1 MHADFPM
8 DSVDTYAPGSVT
20 QPVSRKFSVEPLNP
34 YSPLVTAPHPYT
46 SRPIPPAAADTAPS
60 IDAWNSIID
69 PTRYPSLSRL
79 TTESLEQLKQALN
92 QIQELPKMSDP
103 LSLMASLIAV
113 AAAGIQVS
121 QTLYKLADAVG
132 NANEEILSISKEV
145 SAFSRVLEDLHEFL
159 DDAKDLISNKALAN
173 ANRILNDCK
182 EVFAKIEKMLGTC
195 ENRTRFNLWQGLQW
209 SFRREKVRPMC
220 AKLESFKLTLTIMLS
235 TMKLA
240 KCKKGIRDGRVF
252 FTIE

>member
-1 MHADFPM
+1 
-8 DSVDTYAPGSVT
+8 
-20 QPVSRKFSVEPLNP
+20 
-34 YSPLVTAPHPYT
+34 
-46 SRPIPPAAADTAPS
+46 
-60 IDAWNSIID
+60 
-69 PTRYPSLSRL
+69 
-79 TTESLEQLKQALN
+79 
-92 QIQELPKMSDP
+92 
-103 LSLMASLIAV
+103 MASLIAV
-113 AAAGIQVS
+113 ATAGIKVS
-121 QTLYKLADAVG
+121 QTLFKLADAVG

-182 EVFAKIEKMLGTC
+182 EIFAKIEKMLCAC

-220 AKLESFKLTLTIMLS
+220 GQLESFKLTLTIMLS

-240 KCKKGIRDGRVF
+240 KCKKGIRDG
-252 FTIE
+252 